1 MKEIKSNIDNSVLH
15 IIHRA
20 NDSGSFRKELVPST
34 EFIQCSIINGNQD
47 QKFRPHHH
55 LYKEIDFSKIIAQE
69 SWVVIKGAV
78 QVTYYDKDN
87 SKITSEVLRE
97 GDITITLYGGHEY
110 EILEDDTLIYEF
122 KTGPYFGP
130 EKDKTYF

>member
-20 NDSGSFRKELVPST
+20 KEYVPTRCELVPPT
-34 EFIQCSIINGNQD
+34 EFIQCSIINATEN
-47 QKFRPHHH
+47 QKFAPHHH
-55 LYKEIDFSKIIAQE
+55 LYKKIDFSEIIAQE
-69 SWVVIKGAV
+69 SWVVIRGSV

-87 SKITSEVLRE
+87 SKITSEILRE

-110 EILEDDTLIYEF
+110 EILEDDTVIYEF